1 MSGLTEKQKRFA
13 DIYIETGNAY
23 QSYQQAGYATKTMGS
38 AAASATR
45 LLNNAKIRQYIDA
58 AIAAKDEARIAKQDE
73 VLQFLTSVMRGEPT
87 EQIPLGLGYGEQMLV
102 DKTMDGRERVKA
114 AELLGKRYALF
125 TDKQQLDANIGVQ
138 IVDDVGGEDPEDYDD
153 GSIQTEGDVEN
164 E

>member
-1 MSGLTEKQKRFA
+1 MTGAKKMREQEKAFA
-13 DIYIETGNAY
+13 DYYLETGNAE
-23 QSYQQAGYATKTMGS
+23 QSAIRAGYSKRYARG
-38 AAASATR
+38 
-45 LLNNAKIRQYIDA
+45 NAHKLVARRCIREYLDA
-58 AIAAKDEARIAKQDE
+58 RIAAKEEKRIAKQDE

-125 TDKQQLDANIGVQ
+125 TEKQQLDANIGVQ
-138 IVDDVGGEDPEDYDD
+138 IVDDVGGEDPDGYDD
-153 GSIQTEGDVEN
+153 GAIQTEGDVEN